1 MEGTLIKRLHGS
13 KYETLIKSMN
23 NDSLAKFF
31 INLESKNTWKS
42 LHLEIM
48 SKSEI
53 WHVLAII
60 VGTRVNVE
68 VNFAQELHPSSSS
81 LDIL

>member
-1 MEGTLIKRLHGS
+1 MEDTLIKRLHGS

-48 SKSEI
+48 SK
-53 WHVLAII
+53 
-60 VGTRVNVE
+60 
-68 VNFAQELHPSSSS
+68 
-81 LDIL
+81 